1 MEITFRPGVRPDQ
14 VVVVPSGD
22 LDLYASV
29 AFCNTVLAK
38 LESGT
43 PRMVLDLGGIRYLD
57 SSGVGAL
64 IRLLQR
70 ARALGGEIRVACLSG
85 TPKRVLEM
93 SNIITL
99 LKVAP
104 DVDSALRAWG

>member
-1 MEITFRPGVRPDQ
+1 MEISYRPGNRTDQ
-14 VVVVPSGD
+14 IVVVPVGD

-29 AFCNTVLAK
+29 AFCNAVMAR
-38 LESGT
+38 LEGGT
-43 PRMVLDLGGIRYLD
+43 PRMVLDLGGVRYLD

-64 IRLLQR
+64 IRLLQK
-70 ARALGGEIRVACLSG
+70 AKSLGGEIRVAQLTG
-85 TPKRVLEM
+85 TPRKVLEM

-104 DVDSALRAWG
+104 DVDTALRAWG